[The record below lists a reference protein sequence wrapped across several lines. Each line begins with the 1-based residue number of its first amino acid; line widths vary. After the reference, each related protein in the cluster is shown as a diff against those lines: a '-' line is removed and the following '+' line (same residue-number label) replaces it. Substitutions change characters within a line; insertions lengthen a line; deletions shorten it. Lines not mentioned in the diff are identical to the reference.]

1 MNCIEIDTPLGRM
14 LIADDGDGL
23 AGAWFVGQRHFP
35 EAVSTWDRRETDTLA
50 LARQQLKAYF
60 AGQLQSFDLPLAPLG
75 TPFQRSVWQQLRSIP
90 YGQSSSYGRIAKA
103 LGKPSASRA
112 VGMAV
117 GRNPWSVVVP
127 CHRVLGSA
135 GQMTGYAGGLERKGS
150 LLALEAGQPEAI
162 RANS

>member
-1 MNCIEIDTPLGRM
+1 MNCIDIDTPLGRM
-14 LIADDGDGL
+14 LIADNDAGL
-23 AGAWFVGQRHFP
+23 AGSWFFGQRHFP

-50 LARQQLKAYF
+50 LARQQLQAYF
-60 AGQLQSFDLPLAPLG
+60 ARQLQSFDLPLAPLG
-75 TPFQRSVWQQLRSIP
+75 TPFQQSVWRQLRSIP
-90 YGQSSSYGRIAKA
+90 YGQSSSYGRIATA

-135 GQMTGYAGGLERKGS
+135 GQMTGYAGGLERKS
-150 LLALEAGQPEAI
+150 WLLALEAGKLQG
-162 RANS
+162 